1 MSSLTDLGCTFASKT
16 FMAMN
21 NKLLS
26 RFCTVALWEG
36 ISYLF
41 LLGIAMPMKY
51 FGGQPEWVS
60 FGGWVHGVLFV
71 AYVVLLIRL
80 ALRDN
85 WKMGK
90 IALAFFA
97 SLLPFAPFYV
107 ERKLKK
113 EAKANTVTLKTSDK

>member
-1 MSSLTDLGCTFASKT
+1 
-16 FMAMN
+16 MN

-51 FGGQPEWVS
+51 IGNNPEWVTY
-60 FGGWVHGVLFV
+60 GGWAHGVLFV
-71 AYVVLLIRL
+71 AYIVLLIRL
-80 ALRDN
+80 ALRDE

-97 SLLPFAPFYV
+97 SLIPFAPFYV
-107 ERKLKK
+107 ERKLKR
-113 EAKANTVTLKTSDK
+113 EEKARAATVKTSDK